1 MEILSNLGRKILSTE
16 IQLNKLNTA
25 ISATYVAVSPLPWG
39 LVSGVSFTDKHAAY
53 EVFKTTYKGKQLAQ
67 MYTQHKYAHLNE
79 IRKDLQAIGQYIKVN
94 KLSFYKE
101 LGLYG
106 FEVIHSKKGFV
117 KIPTENALLDTLCQ
131 SVLNKH
137 ASDGASSLLSVF
149 DMSELQANLDAK
161 RLAQDNAEQA
171 RLNWRL
177 VAIEKRNV
185 LKELT
190 SMMKLIG
197 NEMLKNPSIA
207 PRDLETWGF
216 VVTEYTSNN
225 TRTVAAA

>member
-16 IQLNKLNTA
+16 IQLNKLNTV
-25 ISATYVAVSPLPWG
+25 ILATDVAVSPLPWG

-53 EVFKTTYKGKQLAQ
+53 EVFKTTYKEGKQLAQ
-67 MYTQHKYAHLNE
+67 MYTQHKYAFLDA
-79 IRKDLQAIGQYIKVN
+79 IRKDLQAIGQYVKVN

-106 FEVIHSKKGFV
+106 FEVIHSRKGFV

-149 DMSELQANLDAK
+149 DMAELQANLDAK

-197 NEMLKNPSIA
+197 NEMLRNPSIA
-207 PRDLETWGF
+207 PRDLEVWGF
-216 VVTEYTSNN
+216 VVTEYTSKN
-225 TRTVAAA
+225 TGAAA